1 MTKLR
6 LIIAELCFET
16 SDTLDSLHMALNRLG
31 FRILPAR
38 HPAERS
44 NAELDEAVG

>member
-6 LIIAELCFET
+6 YIVAELCFET
-16 SDTLDSLHMALNRLG
+16 SETLDSLHMALNRLG

-44 NAELDEAVG
+44 NVELDASL